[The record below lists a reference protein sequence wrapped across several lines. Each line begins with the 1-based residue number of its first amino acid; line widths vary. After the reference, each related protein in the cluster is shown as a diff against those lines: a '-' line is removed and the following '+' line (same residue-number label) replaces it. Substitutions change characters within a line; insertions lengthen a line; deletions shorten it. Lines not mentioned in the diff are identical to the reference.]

1 MLQDLVR
8 TGTYQKAFL
17 QNKLNFHDKVVLD
30 VGAGTGI
37 LSFFAAQAGA
47 KKVYAVEA
55 SNSAEVAKQLAEVN
69 GYSHIVEVIQGKLEE
84 IELPERVD
92 VIISEPIGFLLVHE
106 RMIESYVTA
115 RDKFLKPDGL
125 MMPTNGS
132 IVFSPM
138 TDEYLYMEQVNKG
151 QLWTVQ
157 LFLCF
162 LR

>member
-1 MLQDLVR
+1 
-8 TGTYQKAFL
+8 
-17 QNKLNFHDKVVLD
+17 VVLD

-55 SNSAEVAKQLAEVN
+55 SSSAEVARLLAEAN
-69 GYSHIVEVIQGKLEE
+69 GYGDIVQVIQGKLEE

-115 RDKFLKPDGL
+115 RDRFLKPDGL
-125 MMPTNGS
+125 MMPTTGS
-132 IVFSPM
+132 IVFSPL
-138 TDEYLYMEQVNKG
+138 TDDILYTEQVNKG
-151 QLWTVQ
+151 QLWMVCCHSPS
-157 LFLCF
+157 LSSLLLSFL
-162 LR
+162 